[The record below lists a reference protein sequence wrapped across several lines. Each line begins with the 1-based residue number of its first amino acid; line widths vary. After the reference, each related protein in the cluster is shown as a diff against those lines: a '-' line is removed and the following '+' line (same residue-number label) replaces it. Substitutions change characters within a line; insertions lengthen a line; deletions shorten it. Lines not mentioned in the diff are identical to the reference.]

1 MKKILFLSLV
11 SAITFAQTNITKT
24 LSQIENIGETITVK
38 KLKEHITVLASDSLE
53 GREVGKPGETMAAEY
68 MSKYFKELGIP
79 PYKDSTYYQ
88 NIPLEERVVK
98 NATIKVNENEYE
110 YKLDFYTYPN
120 FGQTKIESESV
131 LFLGYGIDS

>member
-79 PYKDSTYYQ
+79 PYKLSL
-88 NIPLEERVVK
+88 IH
-98 NATIKVNENEYE
+98 I
-110 YKLDFYTYPN
+110 
-120 FGQTKIESESV
+120 SEPTRRR
-131 LFLGYGIDS
+131 GICVSRFCV